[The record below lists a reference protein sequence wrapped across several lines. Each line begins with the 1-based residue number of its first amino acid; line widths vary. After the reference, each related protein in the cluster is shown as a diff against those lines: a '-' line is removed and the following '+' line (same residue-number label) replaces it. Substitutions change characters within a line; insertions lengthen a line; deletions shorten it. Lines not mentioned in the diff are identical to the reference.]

1 MSADRVGRTWGR
13 VVAVSALPLLS
24 WPSVT
29 GSLRSKRTHPIGSKA
44 DELQPGRSQLL
55 VRDAELGIPGDLPE
69 VAVGVAGSPVGI
81 IAHSWNACLRHGQP
95 PLAAKPPCGAYW
107 EQCRERASWRA
118 TRSCTSPLTS
128 LLSAENAAKLN
139 ALNTHAHQ
147 GGPDLVSRAA
157 SVRVEHKGE
166 PAAGCPRACPAWQDQ
181 PPLFSR
187 VALRI
192 GASPRNRA
200 NAAVIGFAWTQF

>member
-1 MSADRVGRTWGR
+1 MAYSSFFDVEGASLVPDGPSMREKPTLLLLHGGPGFDHSIYKPAYSSREPRHDGTGLECHLVGPTQDTTSAMSADRVGRTWGR

-55 VRDAELGIPGDLPE
+55 VRDAELGIPGDLQRWPS
-69 VAVGVAGSPVGI
+69 GSPVGI

-139 ALNTHAHQ
+139 AT
-147 GGPDLVSRAA
+147 S
-157 SVRVEHKGE
+157 
-166 PAAGCPRACPAWQDQ
+166 
-181 PPLFSR
+181 
-187 VALRI
+187 
-192 GASPRNRA
+192 
-200 NAAVIGFAWTQF
+200 

>member
-81 IAHSWNACLRHGQP
+81 IAHSWNACLQHGQP
-95 PLAAKPPCGAYW
+95 PLAAKPSCGAYW
-107 EQCRERASWRA
+107 EQCRERASWSA

-139 ALNTHAHQ
+139 ALNTHAH
-147 GGPDLVSRAA
+147 
-157 SVRVEHKGE
+157 
-166 PAAGCPRACPAWQDQ
+166 PRAGLTLYHEPLRSESSIRVN
-181 PPLFSR
+181 PPPVARGLAPRGRISLLFSR
-187 VALRI
+187 GL
-192 GASPRNRA
+192 P
-200 NAAVIGFAWTQF
+200 